1 MIEELELRRHLSAT
15 LSGGVLTVQGTDSPD
30 RIEFGSGK
38 TAINV
43 VETTSGVRTQTDFMI
58 KDVQKIVVNGG
69 GAGDLIVL
77 GKLTIPALIHGDSGT
92 DSITGGQGN
101 DTIFGDGGNDSIN
114 GSGGKDLMN
123 GGIGGDAIYGG
134 AQIDTVDYNQRT
146 ANITVGIGTV
156 ADDGE
161 AGEGD
166 NVATDIEVVIGGS
179 GNDYL
184 KTTSG
189 KSVTLIGNAGNDTL
203 EGGSGNDVF
212 NGGSGNDS
220 CIGHG
225 GDDFFSVRD
234 GQVDTVIGNGG
245 HDTADAD
252 SNDVLSEM

>member
-1 MIEELELRRHLSAT
+1 VIEELELRRHLSAT
-15 LSGGVLTVQGTDSPD
+15 LSGGVLTVNGTDKPD

-43 VETTSGVRTQTDFMI
+43 VETTSGVRTQTNFDI
-58 KDVQKIVVNGG
+58 KQVQEIMVNGQ
-69 GAGDLIVL
+69 GAGDLIIM
-77 GKLTIPALIHGDSGT
+77 GKLTIPCLIHGDSGT

-114 GSGGKDLMN
+114 GSGGKDLLN
-123 GGIGGDAIYGG
+123 GGIGGDSIYGG
-134 AQIDTVDYNQRT
+134 AQIDSVDYNQRT
-146 ANITVGIGTV
+146 ANITVGIGT
-156 ADDGE
+156 ASDDGE

-166 NVATDIEVVIGGS
+166 NVATDVEVVIGGS

-212 NGGSGNDS
+212 VGGAGNDS

-225 GDDFFSVRD
+225 GDDFFQSRD
-234 GQVDTVIGNGG
+234 GQVDTINGNGG

-252 SNDVLSEM
+252 SNDILTEM

>member
-1 MIEELELRRHLSAT
+1 VIEQLESRQHLTAV
-15 LSGGVLTVQGTDSPD
+15 LSGGILTVTGTDKPD
-30 RIEFGSGK
+30 QIEFGSGK
-38 TAINV
+38 TTINV
-43 VETTSGVRTQTDFMI
+43 VETTSGVRTQTDFAI
-58 KDVQKIVVNGG
+58 AGVQKVVVNGG
-69 GAGDLIVL
+69 AAGDLIIL
-77 GKLTIPALIHGDSGT
+77 GKLAIPAAINGEAGT

-101 DTIFGDGGNDSIN
+101 DTITGDGGNDSLN
-114 GSGGKDLMN
+114 GSGGRDLIN

-146 ANITVGIGTV
+146 ANITVGIGVV

-189 KSVTLIGNAGNDTL
+189 KSCTLIGNAGNDTL
-203 EGGSGNDVF
+203 EGGSGADVF
-212 NGGSGNDS
+212 NGGAGNDS

-225 GDDFFSVRD
+225 GDDFFQVRD
-234 GQVDTVIGNGG
+234 SAIDTVTGNGG

-252 SNDVLSEM
+252 SNDVLLEM